1 MRPFAVLLCCA
12 AISGCLAHQPP
23 SIAAE
28 APATA
33 TPMGA
38 SSAEA
43 PSSARADT
51 DFRHWLEQMRSRAR
65 AEGVGADTLSQ
76 ALDPAEYLPEV
87 IERDRSQPEFTR
99 QIWEYLDTAV
109 SDARIRNGRSQLA
122 THREAATMASA
133 RYGVAPEILVAIW
146 GMESNYGSHF
156 GSFRT
161 IDALATL
168 GYDGRRTAFAQRELL
183 AALKIIDSGDIDRER
198 MRGSWAGAMGH
209 TQFLPSSFRAYA
221 VDGDGDGRRDIWG
234 SIPDV
239 MASTAHYLERAGWI
253 EGEPWGVEVHLPE
266 DFDYTLSG
274 RDQRRPVA
282 AWARMGVR
290 PTHGDALPDLSGAAI
305 LLPAGADGP
314 TFLIGRNFDAILRYN
329 NATSYAL
336 GVGLLADRIAGRP
349 GLQTSWPRNLSALS
363 RQQVKEMQTL
373 LNRLGF
379 EVGTPDGI
387 VGPNTRSGL
396 RAFQRQIGE
405 TPDAFPTYALLE
417 ALRAR
422 VNR

>member
-1 MRPFAVLLCCA
+1 MCSA
-12 AISGCLAHQPP
+12 AISGCLAHQPA
-23 SIAAE
+23 SMAAE
-28 APATA
+28 APAKA

-38 SSAEA
+38 SSAAA
-43 PSSARADT
+43 PSSAHADAG
-51 DFRHWLEQMRSRAR
+51 FRQWLAQMREQAR
-65 AEGVGADTLSQ
+65 AEGVDATTLSE

-109 SDARIRNGRSQLA
+109 SDARIRNGRTQLA
-122 THREAATMASA
+122 SHREAATMAST
-133 RYGVAPEILVAIW
+133 RYGVATEILVAIW

-168 GYDGRRTAFAQRELL
+168 GYDGRRTAFARRELL

-209 TQFLPSSFRAYA
+209 TQFLPTSFRAYA
-221 VDGDGDGRRDIWG
+221 VDADGDGRRDIWG

-239 MASTAHYLERAGWI
+239 MASTAHYLDRAGWV
-253 EGEPWGVEVHLPE
+253 EGEPWGVEVRLPE

-282 AWARMGVR
+282 AWARLGVR
-290 PTHGDALPDLSGAAI
+290 PAQGDALPDLSRAAI
-305 LLPAGADGP
+305 LLPAGAQGP
-314 TFLIGRNFDAILRYN
+314 AFLIGRNFDAILRYN

-349 GLQTSWPRNLSALS
+349 GLQASWPRSLSALS
-363 RQQVKEMQTL
+363 RKQVKEMQTL

-396 RAFQRQIGE
+396 RAFQRQIGK

-422 VNR
+422 VNQ

>member
-1 MRPFAVLLCCA
+1 MRPFAVLLCSA
-12 AISGCLAHQPP
+12 AISGCLAHQPA

-43 PSSARADT
+43 PSSTRGDT
-51 DFRHWLEQMRSRAR
+51 DFRNWLQQMREQAR
-65 AEGVGADTLSQ
+65 AEGVGADTLSK

-122 THREAATMASA
+122 EHREAAASAGA

-168 GYDGRRTAFAQRELL
+168 GYEGRRTAFARRELL

-221 VDGDGDGRRDIWG
+221 VDADGDGRRDIWG

-266 DFDYTLSG
+266 GFDYTLSG

-282 AWARMGVR
+282 AWVRMGVR
-290 PTHGDALPDLSGAAI
+290 PVQGDALPELSRAAI
-305 LLPAGADGP
+305 LLPAGAEGP
-314 TFLIGRNFDAILRYN
+314 AFLIGRNFDAILRYN

-349 GLQTSWPRNLSALS
+349 GLQASWPRSLSALS

>member
-1 MRPFAVLLCCA
+1 MRPFALLLCSA
-12 AISGCLAHQPP
+12 AVSGCLAHQPA

-28 APATA
+28 APVEVAAKGAATA
-33 TPMGA
+33 V
-38 SSAEA
+38 A
-43 PSSARADT
+43 PSSARADS
-51 DFRHWLEQMRSRAR
+51 DFHDWLGQMRVQAR
-65 AEGVGADTLSQ
+65 AEGVSADTLDE
-76 ALDPAEYLPEV
+76 ALDPAAYLPEV
-87 IERDRSQPEFTR
+87 IERDRAQPEFTR

-109 SDARIRNGRSQLA
+109 SDARIRNGRTQWDA
-122 THREAATMASA
+122 HREAAAKASA
-133 RYGVAPEILVAIW
+133 RYGIAPEILIAIW

-156 GSFRT
+156 GNFRT

-168 GYDGRRTAFAQRELL
+168 GFDGRRSRFAQRELL
-183 AALKIIDSGDIDRER
+183 AALKIIDDGDIDRDR

-239 MASTAHYLERAGWI
+239 MASTAHYLDRAGWV
-253 EGEPWGVEVHLPE
+253 EGEPWGAEVRLPS
-266 DFDYTLSG
+266 DFDYSLSG
-274 RDQRRPVA
+274 RDQRKPVA
-282 AWARMGVR
+282 AWAQLGVR
-290 PTHGDALPDLSGAAI
+290 ATDGDPLPALSGAAL
-305 LLPAGADGP
+305 LLPAGAKGP
-314 TFLIGRNFDAILRYN
+314 AFLVGRNFDAILRYN

-336 GVGLLADRIAGRP
+336 GVGLLADRVAGRP
-349 GLQTSWPRNLSALS
+349 GLQAAWPRGLSALT
-363 RQQVKEMQTL
+363 RREVKEMQTL

-379 EVGTPDGI
+379 DVGTPDGI

-405 TPDAFPTYALLE
+405 TPDAFPTAALLA

-422 VNR
+422 ADG